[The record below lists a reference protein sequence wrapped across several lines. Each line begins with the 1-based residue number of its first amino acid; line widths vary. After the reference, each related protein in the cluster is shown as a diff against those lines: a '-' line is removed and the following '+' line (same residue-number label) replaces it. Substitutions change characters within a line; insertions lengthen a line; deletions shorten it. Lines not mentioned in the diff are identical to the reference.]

1 MRQHLRAAF
10 TAPKYAGISEIADDS
25 SNSGMMPGLAGPCLV
40 SQPIQ
45 IGCDPLCAISF
56 MGILINNQANDSS
69 LIFIDRKLKQFM
81 FPFVQLAAPYKFV
94 TVWGNTAAK
103 TSGLYQLAQGGFGTD
118 GGFFAFPV
126 RLPEPDIVGQ
136 LIGVIIEPLLPLL
149 GTPNTDAVF
158 NEPFHHK
165 GGLVR
170 NTPDAVEH
178 KNQQNIKPLLFGVF
192 LDNLE
197 LVPVFRPHLVT
208 GHTVLL
214 LLVNDRPA
222 LFFCKPVAGFP
233 LHGDVRLAP
242 VIVIHLLVGGHTIK
256 TINSVFHYDSTLSNV
271 VTI

>member
-1 MRQHLRAAF
+1 
-10 TAPKYAGISEIADDS
+10 
-25 SNSGMMPGLAGPCLV
+25 
-40 SQPIQ
+40 
-45 IGCDPLCAISF
+45 
-56 MGILINNQANDSS
+56 MGILIKNQANDSS

-103 TSGLYQLAQGGFGTD
+103 TTGFYQLAQGGFGTD

-136 LIGVIIEPLLPLL
+136 LIGVVIEPLLPFL
-149 GTPNTDAVF
+149 GTPNTDAVLD
-158 NEPFHHK
+158 EPFHHK
-165 GGLVR
+165 GR
-170 NTPDAVEH
+170 FICDASNAVKHEH
-178 KNQQNIKPLLFGVF
+178 QQNIKLFLFSVF

-197 LVPVFRPHLVT
+197 FIPVFCSHLMT
-208 GHTVLL
+208 GNSIFLFL
-214 LLVNDRPA
+214 MDDCPA

-242 VIVIHLLVGGHTIK
+242 VIIIYLLISGHTIK